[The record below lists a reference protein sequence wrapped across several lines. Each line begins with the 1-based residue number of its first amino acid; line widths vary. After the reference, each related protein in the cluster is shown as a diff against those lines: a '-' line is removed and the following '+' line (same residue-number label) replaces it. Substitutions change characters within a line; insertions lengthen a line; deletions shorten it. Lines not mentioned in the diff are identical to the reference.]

1 MTWLVDVLDRELAGL
16 TGAERDRI
24 AKAIIEALPLRLV
37 STAIATALIVQFRAQ
52 GLAISEELARDVGGN
67 AAMAV
72 AAVLDPF
79 DDTDDDD
86 EATVSA

>member
-1 MTWLVDVLDRELAGL
+1 MTWLVDVLDRELASL
-16 TGAERDRI
+16 TGAERDRV

-52 GLAISEELARDVGGN
+52 GLSISEELARDVGGN

-79 DDTDDDD
+79 VDEDDE